1 MFVGGVHF
9 TSKGMTLRI
18 PFRNAPPRVNVV
30 RLNGAIMTRQGGL
43 NDQSLAPAIERA
55 FRKGKPSAVALSIN
69 SPGGSPVQS
78 SLIAARI
85 SRLAAEKELPVYAF
99 VEDVAA
105 SGGYWLACAADKI
118 FVDTSSIV
126 GSIGVISAGF
136 GFDQLIA
143 KHGIERRVYTS
154 GKSKSQMDPFRP
166 ENPEDVARIK
176 GLQEEIHEAFIQHVT
191 SSRAERLSKE
201 VELFDGAFW
210 TGAKGVELGLADGL
224 GHLVPKMKEI
234 YGDKVRLTVFG
245 PKRPLLRRFG
255 TELASGLTAQVEE
268 QALWARFGL

>member
-1 MFVGGVHF
+1 
-9 TSKGMTLRI
+9 MTVRI
-18 PFRNAPPRVNVV
+18 PFLKSPSRVNVI

-55 FRKGKPSAVALSIN
+55 FRKGKPTAVALSIN

-85 SRLAAEKELPVYAF
+85 SRLAKEKEIPVYAF

-118 FVDTSSIV
+118 FVDPSSIV

-136 GFDQLIA
+136 GFTDFIA
-143 KHGIERRVYTS
+143 RHGIERRVYTS
-154 GKSKSQMDPFRP
+154 GKSKSQLDPFRP
-166 ENPEDVARIK
+166 ENPSDIERLK
-176 GLQEEIHEAFIQHVT
+176 SLQAEIHEAFIAHVRA
-191 SSRAERLSKE
+191 SREERLSKE
-201 VELFDGAFW
+201 IELFDGTFW
-210 TGAKGVELGLADGL
+210 TGQKGVELGLADGI
-224 GHLVPKMKEI
+224 GHLVPMMKEI
-234 YGDKVRLTVFG
+234 YGDKVRLSVFG

-255 TELASGLTAQVEE
+255 TELAAGMSGQIEE
-268 QALWARFGL
+268 RALWAAYGL

>member
-1 MFVGGVHF
+1 M
-9 TSKGMTLRI
+9 SLSI
-18 PFRNAPPRVNVV
+18 PFLASPPKVNVI

-55 FRKGKPSAVALSIN
+55 FRKGKPAAVALSIN

-85 SRLAAEKELPVYAF
+85 TRLAQEKELPVYAF

-118 FVDTSSIV
+118 LVDPSSVV
-126 GSIGVISAGF
+126 GSIGVISASF
-136 GFDQLIA
+136 GFDQFIG

-154 GKSKSQMDPFRP
+154 GKSKSQLDPFRP
-166 ENPEDVARIK
+166 ENPEDVARLK
-176 GLQEEIHEAFIQHVT
+176 GLQEEIHQAFIAHVT
-191 SSRAERLSKE
+191 ASRAERLSKE
-201 VELFDGAFW
+201 VELFDGSFW
-210 TGAKGVELGLADGL
+210 TGAKGVGLGLADGI

-234 YGDKVRLTVFG
+234 YGDKVKLSVFG
-245 PKRPLLRRFG
+245 AKRPLLRRFG
-255 TELASGLTAQVEE
+255 TELAAGLTAQVEE